1 MEYLWTSKS
10 GIFWL
15 WKWKKGIFRNAG
27 RSVLAKPATPVQSNP
42 SEEEIFLTEGN
53 LGEIGMIPTKSPWVG
68 DPDPVD
74 PPNHFLNFCLAF
86 DEDDGDSDGD
96 GDDGEWWW

>member
-1 MEYLWTSKS
+1 M
-10 GIFWL
+10 
-15 WKWKKGIFRNAG
+15 
-27 RSVLAKPATPVQSNP
+27 
-42 SEEEIFLTEGN
+42 TEGN

-86 DEDDGDSDGD
+86 DEDDGD
-96 GDDGEWWW
+96 GDDKGGLPSSNATIKQCIGSNFS

>member
-1 MEYLWTSKS
+1 
-10 GIFWL
+10 
-15 WKWKKGIFRNAG
+15 
-27 RSVLAKPATPVQSNP
+27 
-42 SEEEIFLTEGN
+42 
-53 LGEIGMIPTKSPWVG
+53 MIRRKSPWVG

-96 GDDGEWWW
+96 GDDDEKGGLPSSNATIKQYTGSNFS